1 MAEIVEVPNFNRNIS
16 GGPNSSITYGNPPEN
31 TIEITIRT
39 IGPARP
45 SRLLVPSPIKV
56 CDLRKLVAERS
67 QLPIGNLKLILRGK
81 ILDDCKNDDD
91 VFVRLNHGDSLTV
104 AVKPKPPAEHLRDDS
119 DDDEDDLKFR
129 LPESSS
135 RLKKKIYN
143 FLREKLKFPDILLMV
158 IFSLSLKAWAAILIW
173 FIMAPVAHS
182 WDLGPLYYI
191 VRKYMHVME
200 TSLVFFLNYHGTTS
214 NRIFYILGTGFCII
228 LLNLGHRR
236 SGEMSA
242 YSIFNEGFRE
252 LPGTLNADRLD
263 RDVRLGQF

>member
-1 MAEIVEVPNFNRNIS
+1 MAEIVEDSNFNRSIT
-16 GGPNSSITYGNPPEN
+16 GGADSSISNRTPPQDTVEV
-31 TIEITIRT
+31 IVRT
-39 IGPARP
+39 IGPTRP
-45 SRLLVPSPIKV
+45 SRLLTPSTIKV
-56 CDLRKLVAERS
+56 CDLRKLVAESNR
-67 QLPIGNLKLILRGK
+67 LPIGNLKLILRGK
-81 ILDDCKNDDD
+81 ILDDCKNEDD
-91 VFVRLNHGDSLTV
+91 VYVRLNHGDSLTV
-104 AVKPKPPAEHLRDDS
+104 AVKPKPPAEHLRDEFDE
-119 DDDEDDLKFR
+119 DEDDLKFR

-135 RLKKKIYN
+135 RLKKKVYT

-158 IFSLSLKAWAAILIW
+158 VFSLSLKGWAAILIW

-182 WDLGPLYYI
+182 WDLGPL
-191 VRKYMHVME
+191 
-200 TSLVFFLNYHGTTS
+200 
-214 NRIFYILGTGFCII
+214 YILGTGFCII

>member
-1 MAEIVEVPNFNRNIS
+1 MAEIVEVPNFNRNI
-16 GGPNSSITYGNPPEN
+16 GGAPNSSITYGNPPEN

-45 SRLLVPSPIKV
+45 SRLLVPSRIKV

-81 ILDDCKNDDD
+81 ILDDSKNDDD

-119 DDDEDDLKFR
+119 DDEEDDLKFR

-158 IFSLSLKAWAAILIW
+158 IFSLSLKAWVAILIW

-182 WDLGPLYYI
+182 WDLGPL
-191 VRKYMHVME
+191 
-200 TSLVFFLNYHGTTS
+200 
-214 NRIFYILGTGFCII
+214 YILGTGFCII

>member
-182 WDLGPLYYI
+182 WDLGPLY
-191 VRKYMHVME
+191 
-200 TSLVFFLNYHGTTS
+200 
-214 NRIFYILGTGFCII
+214 ILGTGFCII